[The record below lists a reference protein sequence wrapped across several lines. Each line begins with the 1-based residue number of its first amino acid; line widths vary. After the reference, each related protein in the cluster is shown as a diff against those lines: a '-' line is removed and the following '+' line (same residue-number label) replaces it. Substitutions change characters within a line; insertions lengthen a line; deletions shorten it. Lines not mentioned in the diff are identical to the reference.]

1 MAGTPV
7 IDAALLAKASGIR
20 VLLLDVDGVLTDG
33 GLYFGGEGELF
44 KRFNTLDGHGL
55 KMLQRADIT
64 PAVVTGRGSAAL
76 RARLAALGIVHAR
89 YDIDDKAPAA
99 EAILAEL
106 GLGWG
111 QAAVMGDDWPDLPM
125 MLRAA
130 LSCAPSN
137 AHPEV
142 LSRADWVTRLGGGAG
157 AVREVC
163 DLLLRAS
170 GQYPAL
176 LDAYTGDAA

>member
-1 MAGTPV
+1 
-7 IDAALLAKASGIR
+7 
-20 VLLLDVDGVLTDG
+20 
-33 GLYFGGEGELF
+33 
-44 KRFNTLDGHGL
+44 
-55 KMLQRADIT
+55 
-64 PAVVTGRGSAAL
+64 
-76 RARLAALGIVHAR
+76 LGIVHAR

-99 EAILAEL
+99 EEILAEL

-130 LSCAPSN
+130 LACAPSN

-142 LSRADWVTRLGGGAG
+142 RSRADMVTALGGGAG

-163 DLLLRAS
+163 DLLLTAS
-170 GQYPAL
+170 GHYPAL
-176 LDAYTGDAA
+176 LAGYSGGGA